1 MRSNAYKTSEA
12 SAAPAEAGG
21 FSPGAL
27 DAFRDSRLDELA
39 RLRQIGIA
47 GAERISRCM
56 QGKATPAEA
65 ALLASKDGLFV
76 EFMRTSRAV
85 RQVIVLEME
94 LVGLRPA
101 PDRDAPRGLHAP
113 DAGANDNRGRP
124 GDVLA
129 FGDIGNDY
137 DYNHGPLDE
146 VVARIRKDLRTEA
159 PAEDP
164 FAPRARRTDEP
175 PISKAPAV
183 RSAHSGAPK
192 ACDDAG
198 LSAKPSGEPP
208 GEPPGEPEA
217 KPKRGKRSDRLD
229 AFVLGPVVRA
239 AVAGM
244 DTGDA
249 ARKAIGRWAAHRAAG
264 GAGRGRG
271 PPG

>member
-1 MRSNAYKTSEA
+1 MRSNAHKTSEE
-12 SAAPAEAGG
+12 SAAPAEATGG
-21 FSPGAL
+21 FSHDAL
-27 DAFRDSRLDELA
+27 DGFRDSRLDELA
-39 RLRQIGIA
+39 RLREIGIA

-65 ALLASKDGLFV
+65 ALLASKDGLLV

-94 LVGLRPA
+94 LMGLRPA
-101 PDRDAPRGLHAP
+101 PDRDAPRGIHAP

-146 VVARIRKDLRTEA
+146 VVARIRKDLRVAA

-164 FAPRARRTDEP
+164 FAPKARR
-175 PISKAPAV
+175 
-183 RSAHSGAPK
+183 
-192 ACDDAG
+192 
-198 LSAKPSGEPP
+198 
-208 GEPPGEPEA
+208 EPEERAADSSSADLANSSSPEACADDGASAEPAAAPLCA
-217 KPKRGKRSDRLD
+217 KAGKRLS

-239 AVAGM
+239 AVAGI
-244 DTGDA
+244 GSSA
-249 ARKAIGRWAAHRAAG
+249 AAKKAVDRWMTRRGAAG
-264 GAGRGRG
+264 IGHGRG

>member
-1 MRSNAYKTSEA
+1 MRSNAQKTCDE
-12 SAAPAEAGG
+12 SAALAEAAGG
-21 FSPGAL
+21 FSHDAL
-27 DAFRDSRLDELA
+27 DGFRDSRLDELA
-39 RLRQIGIA
+39 RLRDIGIA

-94 LVGLRPA
+94 LMGLRPA
-101 PDRDAPRGLHAP
+101 PDRDAPRGLKRP

-146 VVARIRKDLRTEA
+146 VVARIRKDLRVAA

-164 FAPRARRTDEP
+164 FAPKARRAAEP
-175 PISKAPAV
+175 PILD
-183 RSAHSGAPK
+183 SAGADSPNSGAPET
-192 ACDDAG
+192 CGNAG
-198 LSAKPSGEPP
+198 VSTEPAAAPSC
-208 GEPPGEPEA
+208 A
-217 KPKRGKRSDRLD
+217 TSGKRLS

-239 AVAGM
+239 AVAGI
-244 DTGDA
+244 GSSA
-249 ARKAIGRWAAHRAAG
+249 AAKKAVDRWMTRRGAAG
-264 GAGRGRG
+264 IGHGRG

>member
-1 MRSNAYKTSEA
+1 MRSNAQKTCDE
-12 SAAPAEAGG
+12 SAALAEAAGG
-21 FSPGAL
+21 FSHDAL
-27 DAFRDSRLDELA
+27 DGFRDSRLDELA
-39 RLRQIGIA
+39 RLRDIGIA

-94 LVGLRPA
+94 LMGLRPA
-101 PDRDAPRGLHAP
+101 PDRDAPRGLKRP

-146 VVARIRKDLRTEA
+146 VVARIRKDLRVAA

-164 FAPRARRTDEP
+164 FAPKARIRRIPARRKRVAMLAYPPNRRPRHHAPLPANGFRPSCWGRSCARRWPGSVPRRPPRRRSTD
-175 PISKAPAV
+175 
-183 RSAHSGAPK
+183 G
-192 ACDDAG
+192 
-198 LSAKPSGEPP
+198 
-208 GEPPGEPEA
+208 
-217 KPKRGKRSDRLD
+217 
-229 AFVLGPVVRA
+229 
-239 AVAGM
+239 
-244 DTGDA
+244 
-249 ARKAIGRWAAHRAAG
+249 
-264 GAGRGRG
+264 
-271 PPG
+271 

>member
-1 MRSNAYKTSEA
+1 MAEA
-12 SAAPAEAGG
+12 AGG
-21 FSPGAL
+21 FSHDAL
-27 DAFRDSRLDELA
+27 DGFRDSRLDELA

-94 LVGLRPA
+94 LMGLRPA

-113 DAGANDNRGRP
+113 DAGANDNRGRS
-124 GDVLA
+124 GDAGA

-146 VVARIRKDLRTEA
+146 VVARIRKDLRVAA

-164 FAPRARRTDEP
+164 FAPKARRKPEQRAADSP
-175 PISKAPAV
+175 
-183 RSAHSGAPK
+183 SADLANSGSPE
-192 ACDDAG
+192 ACADAG
-198 LSAKPSGEPP
+198 ASAEPAAAP
-208 GEPPGEPEA
+208 LCA
-217 KPKRGKRSDRLD
+217 TSGKRLS

-239 AVAGM
+239 AVAGI
-244 DTGDA
+244 GSSA
-249 ARKAIGRWAAHRAAG
+249 AAKKAVDRWMTRRGAAG
-264 GAGRGRG
+264 IGQGRG

>member
-1 MRSNAYKTSEA
+1 MRSNAQKTCDESVASPEA
-12 SAAPAEAGG
+12 AGG
-21 FSPGAL
+21 FSHDAL

-39 RLRQIGIA
+39 RLRDIGIA

-146 VVARIRKDLRTEA
+146 VVARIRKDLRVAA

-164 FAPRARRTDEP
+164 FAPRPRRAPEP
-175 PISKAPAV
+175 PPVSPEPMSREPVARDIAAPEPVAGPSRAV
-183 RSAHSGAPK
+183 S
-192 ACDDAG
+192 
-198 LSAKPSGEPP
+198 
-208 GEPPGEPEA
+208 
-217 KPKRGKRSDRLD
+217 GKRLT
-229 AFVLGPVVRA
+229 AFVLGPVVRS
-239 AVAGM
+239 AVAGIGSSAAAM
-244 DTGDA
+244 DAVDRWMARRSTGG
-249 ARKAIGRWAAHRAAG
+249 IGQ
-264 GAGRGRG
+264 GRG